1 MTSGVVV
8 PAELAETMAEL
19 HGAAGSRWI
28 AGLPDAVGRLAGR
41 WRLTVGAPFPARYHW
56 VAPARRADGAD
67 VVLKLGM
74 TGEPELVREPATL
87 AAWNGHGAVR
97 LLAAEPDDRGTA
109 ALLLGAARPGT
120 NLTAASDE
128 EAFPVLAAVARR
140 LHASGAA
147 RPDVVPDSR
156 PRVAML
162 REGHPLVPA
171 ELTSAAADV
180 LERLMA
186 TAAPSVLCHG
196 DLHHANVLRDGEAW
210 VAIDPHG
217 VWGEPAL
224 DAGTALLNPPQPWA
238 ASPDL
243 GGVMERRVSLLAE
256 GLGAGEERVR
266 GWGFVSAVVGAVWT
280 AQDHARRDDD
290 VLALAVG
297 VAGRR
302 AR

>member
-1 MTSGVVV
+1 MTSGVVI
-8 PAELAETMAEL
+8 PAELVETMTDL

-28 AGLPDAVGRLAGR
+28 AGLPDAVGRVAAR
-41 WRLTVGAPFPARYHW
+41 WRLTVGTPFPARYHW

-67 VVLKLGM
+67 VVLKLGV
-74 TGEPELVREPATL
+74 TGESELVREPATL

-109 ALLLGAARPGT
+109 ALLLSAARPGGD
-120 NLTAASDE
+120 LTAAPDAK
-128 EAFPVLAAVARR
+128 AFPVLAAVARR

-147 RPDVVPDSR
+147 RPDVVPDSG

-162 REGHPLVPA
+162 RAGHPLVA
-171 ELTSAAADV
+171 GELTSAAADV
-180 LERLMA
+180 LERLMG
-186 TAAPSVLCHG
+186 TAAPPVLCHG
-196 DLHHANVLRDGEAW
+196 DLHHANVLRDGQGW

-224 DAGTALLNPPQPWA
+224 DAGTALLNPPRPWA
-238 ASPDL
+238 AVPDL
-243 GGVMERRVSLLAE
+243 GAAMDRRVGLLAE
-256 GLGAGEERVR
+256 GLGVGDERVR

-290 VLALAVG
+290 VLA
-297 VAGRR
+297 VAR
-302 AR
+302 ALR